1 VTAEE
6 TLMRARSLPLLIA
19 AAVTLLVGV
28 AMATT
33 SHLPGDVTVARAIQ
47 AMVPHGGWV
56 PAIIGTAY
64 APQKFVLMLFAV
76 AGAFYFGGVR
86 AALILV
92 VAIALEQSL
101 GEPSKQIFTRPRP
114 SSTLLAVAGTP
125 SGFSFPSTFV
135 TLYSVTFGGL
145 LLVALRAARS
155 PARSTVLAVC
165 AAALLV
171 AGLARVVPG
180 AHWPSDVLGTYAICL
195 SWLHAALAMRR

>member
-1 VTAEE
+1 
-6 TLMRARSLPLLIA
+6 MRARYLPLLMA
-19 AAVTLLVGV
+19 AAITLVVGV
-28 AMATT
+28 AMAMTPY
-33 SHLPGDVTVARAIQ
+33 LPGDVVLARAIQ

-56 PAIIGTAY
+56 PAMIGTAY

-76 AGAFYFGGVR
+76 MGAFYFGGVR

-114 SSTLLAVAGTP
+114 SSTLLTVAGTP

-145 LLVALRAARS
+145 LLVALRAAKS
-155 PARSTVLAVC
+155 SARSTVLAVC
-165 AAALLV
+165 AAALVV